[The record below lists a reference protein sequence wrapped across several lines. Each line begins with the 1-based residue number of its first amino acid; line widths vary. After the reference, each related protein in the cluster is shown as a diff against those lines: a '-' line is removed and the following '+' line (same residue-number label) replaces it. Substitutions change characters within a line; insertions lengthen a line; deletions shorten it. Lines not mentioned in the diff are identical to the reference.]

1 MSILAGFMLPHPPL
15 IIPDIGR
22 GKEQE
27 IQNTIDAYHKAAQ
40 ELAALRPETIL
51 LLSPHQTMYA
61 DYFHIS
67 PGRSARGDFGQF
79 GAKEVCMEVSYD
91 TEFVTYLGGIAGSHN
106 LHAGTLGERE
116 KKLDHGTMV
125 PLWFVNQHYTEYRLV
140 RIGLSGFPLTAHYR
154 LGQCIR
160 EVAEMLGRKAVIIA
174 SGDLSHRLKE
184 DGPYGYRKEGPQYD
198 ARIMD
203 VMERGAF
210 GELFSFSESFCE
222 TAAECGHRSFT
233 IMAGAFDRTSLDV
246 ERLSYEGP
254 FGVGYGI
261 CTFHVRG
268 MERGC
273 SMEEKRS
280 MAEKCSMKESRF
292 MKETRSTKEAIFME
306 ETHFMKE
313 ATSMEETHS
322 TQEKH
327 SMENMH
333 SMDNAPSTDETRN
346 FLEQFEAREKKRLCA
361 QQAKEDPYVKLAR
374 HTIET
379 WLRTGELPR
388 VPEELPGELYSR
400 RAGAF
405 VSLKE
410 DGRLRGCIGTTRAV
424 QGSLAEEIMH
434 NAVSACSQDPR
445 FSPVELWEAERL
457 TITVDVLGDTQRLS
471 SPDELDVKRYGV
483 IVTKGGRRGLLLPNL
498 EGVDTVEQQI
508 AIAKQK
514 AGISEQEQVALE
526 RFEVVRHY

>member
-1 MSILAGFMLPHPPL
+1 MGILAGFMVPHPPL

-22 GKEQE
+22 GEE
-27 IQNTIDAYHKAAQ
+27 RAIQDTIEAYKKAAQ
-40 ELAALRPETIL
+40 ELAALEPETVV

-79 GAKEVCMEVSYD
+79 GAKQVCMEVTYD
-91 TEFVTYLGGIAGSHN
+91 TEFVKYLGGLAGTHN

-125 PLWFVNQHYTEYRLV
+125 PLYFVNQFYTEYRLV
-140 RIGLSGFPLTAHYR
+140 RIGLSGFPLAAHYR

-160 EVAEMLGRKAVIIA
+160 EVSDMLGRKTVIIA

-184 DGPYGYRKEGPQYD
+184 DGPYGYWKEGPEYD

-203 VMERGAF
+203 VMGRGDF
-210 GELFSFSESFCE
+210 GELLSFQEDFCE
-222 TAAECGHRSFT
+222 KAAECGHRSFT
-233 IMAGAFDRTSLDV
+233 VMAGAFDKTVVDT

-261 CTFHVRG
+261 CTYHA
-268 MERGC
+268 ME
-273 SMEEKRS
+273 
-280 MAEKCSMKESRF
+280 
-292 MKETRSTKEAIFME
+292 
-306 ETHFMKE
+306 
-313 ATSMEETHS
+313 
-322 TQEKH
+322 
-327 SMENMH
+327 
-333 SMDNAPSTDETRN
+333 TDEKRN
-346 FLEQFEAREKKRLCA
+346 FLERYEAEERQRLLA
-361 QQAKEDPYVKLAR
+361 RQEKEDAYVKLAR

-379 WLRTGELPR
+379 FVRTGKQPQ
-388 VPEELPGELYSR
+388 VPEGLPDELYCQ

-410 DGRLRGCIGTTRAV
+410 DGKLRGCIGTISAAR
-424 QGSLAEEIMH
+424 GSLAEEIVH
-434 NAVSACSQDPR
+434 NAVSACSDDPR
-445 FSPVELWEAERL
+445 FSPVEQWEVERL
-457 TITVDVLGDTQRLS
+457 TITVDVLGDAERIT
-471 SPDELDVKRYGV
+471 SPAELDVARYGV

-498 EGVDTVEQQI
+498 EGIDTVEQQI

-514 AGISEQEQVALE
+514 AGIQEHEAVELE